1 MCLDVLLRA
10 LGTAARAPDACDT
23 TCYGMSRS
31 SPRSFYAHHAAAI
44 SAAVAA
50 HESLALENAA
60 VSLSRRLLAHP
71 SPTAHDRR
79 HSPPLTSLD
88 SVAES
93 DGASA

>member
-1 MCLDVLLRA
+1 
-10 LGTAARAPDACDT
+10 
-23 TCYGMSRS
+23 MSRS